1 MRLTD
6 QSGFTKSYNNK
17 LTRGGSPSLQL
28 QKTMISDSEVL
39 NAIAI
44 LKAYAEQVKEER
56 GSLYWDAMK
65 SGNEEF
71 AKAHL
76 KRFQAANYIEQQC
89 PTIMQWYRD
98 SK

>member
-1 MRLTD
+1 MQRSFVEIN
-6 QSGFTKSYNNK
+6 QPGEGRS
-17 LTRGGSPSLQL
+17 SPLN

-76 KRFQAANYIEQQC
+76 KRFQAATYIEQQC

>member
-1 MRLTD
+1 
-6 QSGFTKSYNNK
+6 
-17 LTRGGSPSLQL
+17 
-28 QKTMISDSEVL
+28 MISDSAVL

-56 GSLYWDAMK
+56 RSLYLDALK

-71 AKAHL
+71 AKAHM
-76 KRFQAANYIEQQC
+76 KRYQAANYIELEC
-89 PTIMQWYRD
+89 PNLMQWYRD